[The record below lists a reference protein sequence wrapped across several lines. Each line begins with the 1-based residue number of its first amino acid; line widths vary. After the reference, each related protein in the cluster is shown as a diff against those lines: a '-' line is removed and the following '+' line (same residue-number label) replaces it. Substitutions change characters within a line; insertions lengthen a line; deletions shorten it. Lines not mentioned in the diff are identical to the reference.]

1 MAQDGFD
8 MATLSLASTDMT
20 SNMSSKI
27 PKITAETSNLAPR
40 WPPRAPKMAPE
51 TSNLVQQSSKMPSAT
66 CTKPCK
72 LRYERHLLVMATIFA
87 LLRLFNLKLATKF
100 ATKASK
106 MAQDGFILAPKWPK
120 TTSRRLQQG
129 PIWLR
134 NDRKIIQSAS
144 QTPMLSPRFRFPKPS
159 SSNISSTIPKIVPKI
174 SNMAPRRPPTTPRV
188 VPQTSNLG
196 HQSSK
201 MPLSTKQMH
210 DSRTRALCSSTPCTV
225 LRGRR

>member
-1 MAQDGFD
+1 
-8 MATLSLASTDMT
+8 
-20 SNMSSKI
+20 
-27 PKITAETSNLAPR
+27 
-40 WPPRAPKMAPE
+40 
-51 TSNLVQQSSKMPSAT
+51 MP
-66 CTKPCK
+66 
-72 LRYERHLLVMATIFA
+72 TIFA

-100 ATKASK
+100 ATKASE
-106 MAQDGFILAPKWPK
+106 MAKDGLILAPRWPK
-120 TTSRRLQQG
+120 QG
-129 PIWLR
+129 PRWLR
-134 NDRKIIQSAS
+134 NGRKIIQNAL
-144 QTPMLSPRFRFPKPS
+144 QTPMLSPRFRFPKPF